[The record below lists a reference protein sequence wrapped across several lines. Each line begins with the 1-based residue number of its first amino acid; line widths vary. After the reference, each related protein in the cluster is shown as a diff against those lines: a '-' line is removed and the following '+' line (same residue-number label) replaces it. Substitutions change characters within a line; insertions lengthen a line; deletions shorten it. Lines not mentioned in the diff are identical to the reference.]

1 EALTHYTSA
10 ITSELVRVRKIG
22 ITARLEFLF
31 IDIRNKVFGED
42 RRVLRAEPRCIGPDR
57 LEGSMQTPDR
67 LCVHGEMNIGGARFF
82 ADFEILIHGAQ
93 RVASEW

>member
-1 EALTHYTSA
+1 MLRQPEFIHRPDTGVNHAENNFDAEALTHYTSA

-57 LEGSMQTPDR
+57 LGGSQATP
-67 LCVHGEMNIGGARFF
+67 ARPW
-82 ADFEILIHGAQ
+82 LYGRKH
-93 RVASEW
+93 